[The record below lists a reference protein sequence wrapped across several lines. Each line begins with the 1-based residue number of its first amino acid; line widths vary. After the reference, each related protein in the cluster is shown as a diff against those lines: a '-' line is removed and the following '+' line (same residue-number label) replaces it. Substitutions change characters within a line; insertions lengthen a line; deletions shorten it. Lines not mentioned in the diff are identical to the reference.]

1 MSTNNIYLRKI
12 HSTGSLGWC
21 MLHCSGTPCRLNCML
36 SSSVSLSPVAGKSER
51 ATLDWVWPKYS
62 TQLEFF
68 STSERQN
75 RTNMGIPANEKCML
89 LRVGAN
95 KEVVLTWIMWSVSS
109 KSGRSQRRERER
121 EGKEDENGSV
131 VSIYLF
137 VFTLIS
143 LHSCHCVSLSYR
155 GCVQVKLQIC
165 GRRSGLESSV
175 PRSQLT

>member
-1 MSTNNIYLRKI
+1 
-12 HSTGSLGWC
+12 
-21 MLHCSGTPCRLNCML
+21 
-36 SSSVSLSPVAGKSER
+36 
-51 ATLDWVWPKYS
+51 
-62 TQLEFF
+62 
-68 STSERQN
+68 
-75 RTNMGIPANEKCML
+75 MGIPANEKCML

-175 PRSQLT
+175 LRSQLT